1 MKKTIF
7 VILIVAILA
16 LALTACGNQNSSDAY
31 NLINEMLD
39 DEFYTVKLQVETTD
53 KGVTLTN
60 KYIAVMAS
68 NGTMI
73 RYTVQSLAEIVEN
86 EDGTFT
92 MPSNMINTENGSA
105 TVNNGKI
112 IDLNGNA
119 ESIPV
124 DAITSPSLSFNKD
137 YFVGTIHSE
146 NDGVKTIIGNVNQD
160 HVKDFTGNQ
169 NFDGKDMTFEVIY
182 GEKDTATALIYTMTS
197 GASVKV
203 TYTFS

>member
-182 GEKDTATALIYTMTS
+182 GETIKSIVLNYTMTS